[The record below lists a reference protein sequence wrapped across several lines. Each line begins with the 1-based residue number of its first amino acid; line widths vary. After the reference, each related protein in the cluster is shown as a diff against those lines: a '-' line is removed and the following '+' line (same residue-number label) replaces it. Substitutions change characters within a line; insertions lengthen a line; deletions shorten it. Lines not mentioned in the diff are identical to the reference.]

1 MRRSLLGALVGLA
14 LLGGCSSGDA
24 DADAASGSTA
34 PTSTAPV
41 PSSSA
46 AASSSSGGGSAGCAP
61 AGNGVP
67 AGADAKPTIDV
78 DGDGRADTEWIATQI
93 GADGAVTFGVTTAA
107 GATFSSEIRSASP
120 VARSVLVADVTGS
133 GELIALASDGRQVLL
148 YGISDCQLVPE
159 QNEQGQQYAFD
170 LGFTG
175 FGTGVGCADV
185 DGDGVRDL
193 LGLLLQPP
201 GASNAEAVVQQ
212 TIVVLD
218 GPVARNGA
226 TIASP
231 AGDEARQQAV
241 QSVTCGDLSL
251 AVDGVTSG
259 P

>member
-1 MRRSLLGALVGLA
+1 VAIVRRRLVCAVAALAV
-14 LLGGCSSGDA
+14 LGGCSSGD
-24 DADAASGSTA
+24 DDDGASGSTTPA
-34 PTSTAPV
+34 TSSAAT
-41 PSSSA
+41 SSSA
-46 AASSSSGGGSAGCAP
+46 AASSSGAAGCAP

-67 AGADAKPTIDV
+67 AGADAKESLDV
-78 DGDGRADTEWIATQI
+78 DGDGRADTEWIATEPA
-93 GADGAVTFGVTTAA
+93 GDGSVTFGVTTAS
-107 GATFSSEIRSASP
+107 GATFSSVIRSASP
-120 VARSVLVADVTGS
+120 VARSVLVADVTGD

-175 FGTGVGCADV
+175 FGTGVGCADA

-193 LGLLLQPP
+193 VGLLLQPP
-201 GASNAEAVVQQ
+201 GATNAEAVVQQ

-226 TIASP
+226 TTSSP
-231 AGDEARQQAV
+231 AGDEARQQAA
-241 QSVTCGDLSL
+241 QSVTCGDRTLD
-251 AVDGVTSG
+251 ADGVTSG